1 MEIWLSAFRSTLPP
15 IFTLAVMIGM
25 GVLLARGRM
34 LDQHA
39 AGILTRLVVQLLL
52 PMLLFSKLVKQ
63 FRPEQV
69 EYARWYL
76 LPLCSWGM
84 LLCGYGAGW
93 LVHRCLSGGGSAS
106 RRIVFAT
113 LTGWQNAGYVPIP
126 IIAALYAGA
135 PAMRD
140 RMLVYCFLF
149 ILGFSPTMWSLG
161 PLNMARASRRE
172 GDRLDLRKLITPPF
186 LANVSGITLCL
197 LGLPQRLPHPTLEVL
212 LRPLEMVGDA
222 CIPIIMVLLGAML
235 ARPHGAARIGA
246 RFVLGLIGVKLVL
259 LPAAMSALIL
269 LIGKRWTLPAGFLG
283 LFFIEA
289 ASPPATG
296 LTVIAR
302 RYGGPEQSALVN
314 KAVLWSYLA
323 AALLLPVWLT
333 IGRAGLGL
341 FGE

>member
-1 MEIWLSAFRSTLPP
+1 MDFWINAFKTTLPP
-15 IFTLAVMIGM
+15 IFTLGVMIGM
-25 GVLLARGRM
+25 GVFLARRHV
-34 LDQHA
+34 LDAHA
-39 AGILTRLVVQLLL
+39 AGILTRLVVRLLL

-69 EYARWYL
+69 AYARWYL
-76 LPLCSWGM
+76 LPLGSWGV
-84 LLCGYGAGW
+84 LLCGYAAGW
-93 LVHRCLSGGGSAS
+93 LAHRCFAGGAS
-106 RRIVFAT
+106 PARRTIFAT
-113 LTGWQNAGYVPIP
+113 LAGWQNAGYVPIP

-135 PAMRD
+135 PATRD

-161 PLNMARASRRE
+161 PLNLARASRRE
-172 GDRLDLRKLITPPF
+172 GERLDWRKMITPPF
-186 LANVSGITLCL
+186 VANLSGIALCL
-197 LGLPQRLPHPTLEVL
+197 LGLPQRLPRPTLEML

-235 ARPHGAARIGA
+235 ARPHGAVRIGA
-246 RFVLGLIGVKLVL
+246 RFVLGLIGVKLIL
-259 LPAAMSALIL
+259 MPAAMGGLIL
-269 LIGKRWTLPAGFLG
+269 LVGERWTLPAGFLA

-302 RYGGPEQSALVN
+302 QYGGAEQSALVN
-314 KAVLWSYLA
+314 KAILWSYLA
-323 AALLLPVWLT
+323 AALLLPVWLA

-341 FGE
+341 FAE